1 MDFDPPH
8 NVSTWIILVRRSSI
22 GVTDGMVPA
31 MDENSNQLRKKVF
44 RARDEGK
51 I

>member
-1 MDFDPPH
+1 MDFDSPR

-31 MDENSNQLRKKVF
+31 IDENSNQLRKMVL
-44 RARDEGK
+44 RARDDGK